1 MLGLEKEPTPDHA
14 KYLNNWLEVLKSD
27 KRAMMKAFGQAQ
39 KAADFILAS
48 QAQAM
53 AAE

>member
-1 MLGLEKEPTPDHA
+1 MFIDYSKMEGVTDEM
-14 KYLNNWLEVLKSD
+14 LEVLKSD